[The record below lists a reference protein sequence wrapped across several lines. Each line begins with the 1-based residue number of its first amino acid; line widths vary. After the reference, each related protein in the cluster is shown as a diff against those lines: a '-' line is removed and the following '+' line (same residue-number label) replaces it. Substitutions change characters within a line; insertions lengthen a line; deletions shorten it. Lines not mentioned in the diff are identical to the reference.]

1 MPSRVGLFFL
11 DNFVYLL
18 FSVVLALPC
27 GMQSPSGCDELGCPL
42 MRCSRFS
49 SLLVAERRLYSTDAS
64 VATAHGSQRL
74 WHTDSGGSRALE
86 LGFGSCGTWA
96 LVAKRHVESSQT
108 RDQIHVPCIG
118 RQILTHC
125 SIRKV

>member
-18 FSVVLALPC
+18 FSVVLGLPC
-27 GMQSPSGCDELGCPL
+27 CMQSPSGCDELGCPV

-49 SLLVAERRLYSTDAS
+49 SLLVAEHRLYSTEAS

-96 LVAKRHVESSQT
+96 LVAKRHVESSQP
-108 RDQIHVPCIG
+108 RDQTQVSRIAG
-118 RQILTHC
+118 RRFT
-125 SIRKV
+125 V